1 MAVAAF
7 KSSTRRG
14 NLTSPSVT
22 VSARES
28 REEARK
34 SREEARK
41 KAPIRRSRSM
51 SAFSRT
57 SSDISDE
64 FVNKRDNPLFC
75 SSTSPPEGQIECMEM
90 EGTPKV
96 DENAATTLDPA
107 SAKSTN
113 SNSGFGWRGRSV
125 TRDNAVS
132 CKGPMVG
139 RKETGRSLSR
149 LDTSRRN
156 RSASQV
162 PLSRRHYSTSE
173 SEAEQDCSI
182 TISKDGNN
190 LELLGSNRKGGLP
203 RSNNGVVNQTKKL
216 QTWSSQHSSFA
227 SSDNSA
233 ASSSRLDAASLST
246 ASSVCDSE
254 EKTIKTVCEQ
264 MKPVTLDMLEA
275 SDIYET
281 VRSEVRCAIF
291 EIQNDLENAI
301 RRSNT
306 IAVANTNVA
315 DIPPDLVNPGAVEL
329 VLEIRREYS
338 KKLEESQERAR
349 KLRADL
355 AVEEHRTQELDRIL
369 KEVLPYP
376 KTPNV
381 LKSRPRKASIERRKM
396 SKRLAEDAMAY
407 FDECVSLSPFDSSDF
422 SSQDDLPLNL
432 FESSMPSD
440 SHLPEGFCSP
450 ERSITNH
457 NGVSQPNQSINIMA
471 DVPDQPSPSGSK
483 FQFSFAKKPF
493 EASEPHHGIQEY
505 IKNLDKNV
513 IKLSNVRSSNYYD
526 LDQYDFNSSAENFLT
541 DSVLMKNRID
551 SGGLLLCGGGN
562 LSKYCGTRIV

>member
-7 KSSTRRG
+7 KSSSRRG

-22 VSARES
+22 VSTAREF

-57 SSDISDE
+57 SPDMSNE

-75 SSTSPPEGQIECMEM
+75 SSTSPRDGEIECMEM
-90 EGTPKV
+90 EGSPKV
-96 DENAATTLDPA
+96 DETAATTLDPT
-107 SAKSTN
+107 SVKSTN
-113 SNSGFGWRGRSV
+113 SNSGFGWGGRSL
-125 TRDNAVS
+125 TRDNAVN

-149 LDTSRRN
+149 PDTNRRN

-162 PLSRRHYSTSE
+162 PVSRRHYSTSE
-173 SEAEQDCSI
+173 SEAEQDSSI
-182 TISKDGNN
+182 TISKDGTN

-233 ASSSRLDAASLST
+233 AISSRLDAASLST

-264 MKPVTLDMLEA
+264 MKPVTPDMLEA

-301 RRSNT
+301 QRSNT
-306 IAVANTNVA
+306 IAVAITNVA

-355 AVEEHRTQELDRIL
+355 DVEEHRMQELDRIL

-422 SSQDDLPLNL
+422 SSQDDPPLNL
-432 FESSMPSD
+432 FGSSMPSD
-440 SHLPEGFCSP
+440 NHLPEGFSP
-450 ERSITNH
+450 EQSITNH
-457 NGVSQPNQSINIMA
+457 NGASQPNQSINIMA
-471 DVPDQPSPSGSK
+471 SVQDQPSPSGSK

-505 IKNLDKNV
+505 IKNFDKNV
-513 IKLSNVRSSNYYD
+513 IKSSIVRSSDYYD
-526 LDQYDFNSSAENFLT
+526 LDQNDYNSSAENFLT

-562 LSKYCGTRIV
+562 LSKYCGIRIL